1 MADKIVAFFQTK
13 DQAEAAR
20 SELREA
26 GYDRDDTKIY
36 AGDGPGFWQEM
47 KEAFGDPHVNSHR
60 KQERKKLAES
70 AGMTGPNAANLFVVG
85 KGVIVGI
92 AYKPDVPGIPFAAA
106 KGEGKTVREYLA
118 RAREK

>member
-1 MADKIVAFFQTK
+1 
-13 DQAEAAR
+13 
-20 SELREA
+20 
-26 GYDRDDTKIY
+26 
-36 AGDGPGFWQEM
+36 
-47 KEAFGDPHVNSHR
+47 VNAHR

-92 AYKPDVPGIPFAAA
+92 AYKPDVSGIPFVAA

-118 RAREK
+118 RAREKKVFVLDNAELAALLMAKSQAGQPIPKESFGGVANALVQAGFS